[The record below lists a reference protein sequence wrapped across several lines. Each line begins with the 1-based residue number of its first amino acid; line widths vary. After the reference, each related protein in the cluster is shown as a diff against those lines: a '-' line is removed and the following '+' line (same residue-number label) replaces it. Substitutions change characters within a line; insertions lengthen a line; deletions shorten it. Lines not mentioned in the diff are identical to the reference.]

1 MKSLVLSAVILTSIV
16 VPAYAKNTRP
26 LFVIERSTN
35 KNVVQYDAQL
45 TREGSLDPKEPVI
58 AYWVMLANGGHRE
71 ELTPLEKHLAYGF
84 TIVPDPSGRGYE
96 LILAGDKERGI
107 RVSQESG
114 KVTAETMI
122 AGRPA
127 LLEKLYIDFTDGFG
141 LPKPN
146 YIELFGR
153 DPKSADNRYEKIVP
167 K

>member
-16 VPAYAKNTRP
+16 VPAYAKNSRP

-45 TREGSLDPKEPVI
+45 TREGSLDPKEPVV

-71 ELTPLEKHLAYGF
+71 ELTFLERQLGYGF
-84 TIVPDPSGRGYE
+84 TIQPDPSGRGYQM
-96 LILAGDKERGI
+96 ILAGDKERGI

-127 LLEKLYIDFTDGFG
+127 LLEKLYIDLTDGFG

-153 DPKSADNRYEKIVP
+153 DPKSGDDRYEKIVP